1 MREQLLLMHAG
12 HMLNDL
18 VGPRLITPGLAAKDG
33 PGIGQRLRLMF
44 HGSDAQKYRLAHEF
58 FIFFRLCLPECF
70 DGRWFE

>member
-18 VGPRLITPGLAAKDG
+18 VGPQVITPGLAAKDD
-33 PGIGQRLRLMF
+33 PASDWRLRLMF

-58 FIFFRLCLPECF
+58 FIFFRLCLLECF
-70 DGRWFE
+70 DRRWFE